1 MEKRNIERDNAW
13 RDYYNNLYKFYTIKE
28 LVKKLKYTKESIEQM
43 GEFVFSKKELF
54 EDWLDNAQGNGKY
67 KWKSPRELIDSG
79 HLRNRKRVFNS
90 LVTIWELINE

>member
-1 MEKRNIERDNAW
+1 MEEQNIEPDNAS
-13 RDYYNNLYKFYTIKE
+13 RDYYNNLYKFCAIKE

-43 GEFVFSKKELF
+43 GEFVFSKKESF

-67 KWKSPRELIDSG
+67 KCKKPRDLINSG

-90 LVTIWELINE
+90 LVTIWEILNE